1 MMFVITLPKNFYA
14 RLAMGVLVLF
24 ALLDAWNFLSS
35 RFFSSGGDFLKFS
48 ALFRIVFEIV
58 AVGIL
63 WKDRFKCTRPVYR
76 LLWIAFLL
84 AGSSTLGFMLFQMR
98 FPFAIPFSN
107 FLICLNKYLFVFV
120 CFYFLTTVFF
130 KASNAAQ
137 RSIFQLYEFIVYGNS
152 LFALTGMT
160 LGVWWLRAYPES
172 DRWGYQGIFTF
183 GVEATFFCIIA
194 LFYGVA
200 VWSRENRKLPYIAAM
215 VSCVLSGA
223 KAAWALMLVINI
235 WFLWTNYPRVGRFL
249 LTATIVGVVAFI
261 NPLIEKISEVPAIA
275 FFFEL
280 ADKGYT
286 LEKIIFSSRNELME
300 QAWLNMSYWGGLNY
314 LFGGGGLVTWGIGLP
329 KSQTLITE
337 MDVFDV
343 PLFFGIV
350 GTVLYLKGYLSI
362 FRTLHPQFRRIFVFS
377 FLLLACLGGHVFNSS
392 MNALYLVLFLL
403 KTQEKATPE
412 NPPAIIHAVYG

>member
-1 MMFVITLPKNFYA
+1 MMSVITLPKSSYA
-14 RLAMGVLVLF
+14 RLAMAILVLF
-24 ALLDAWNFLSS
+24 SLLDAWNFLSS
-35 RFFSSGGDFLKFS
+35 RFLSSGGDFLKFS
-48 ALFRIVFEIV
+48 ALFRILFEF
-58 AVGIL
+58 ATVGIL
-63 WKDRFKCTRPVYR
+63 WKERFKCSRQVYR
-76 LLWIAFLL
+76 LFWISFLL
-84 AGSSTLGFMLFQMR
+84 TGTSTLGFILFQMR

-120 CFYFLTTVFF
+120 CFYFLTTVFS
-130 KASNAAQ
+130 KISNTAQ
-137 RSIFQLYEFIVYGNS
+137 RSIFQIYEFIVYGNS
-152 LFALTGMT
+152 FFALAGMVF
-160 LGVWWLRAYPES
+160 GVGWLRAYPES

-194 LFYGVA
+194 LFYGVV
-200 VWSRENRKLPYIAAM
+200 VWSREKRTWPYAAAM
-215 VSCVLSGA
+215 VSCILSGA

-235 WFLWTNYPRVGRFL
+235 WFLWTYYPRAGRFL
-249 LTATIVGVVAFI
+249 LATTIVGVVAFI
-261 NPLIEKISEVPAIA
+261 GPLIEKISEVPAIA

-329 KSQTLITE
+329 KSQILITE
-337 MDVFDV
+337 MDIFDV

-350 GTVLYLKGYLSI
+350 GTVFYLKGYLSTFWI
-362 FRTLHPQFRRIFVFS
+362 LPSQFRRIFIFS

-392 MNALYLVLFLL
+392 MNALYLILFLL
-403 KTQEKATPE
+403 KAKEKATTE
-412 NPPAIIHAVYG
+412 IEETTTLA